1 MVESIIFVRVA
12 VYYSFKPSEI
22 RPYQAGCHK
31 KSIKMKRFLLLFVV
45 LGLVLQARGE
55 APGEAR
61 LMRFPAMH
69 GEQVVFSYAG
79 DLYAVSLDGGLARRL
94 TSHPGYEMFARFS
107 PDGSRIAFTA
117 QYDGNTEVY
126 VMPAEGGV
134 PVRLT
139 YTATLSRDDLSD
151 RMGPNNIV
159 MGWRDNETIIF
170 RTRKRVFNAFKG
182 ELFLVNAGGGL
193 PEQIPVP
200 EGGWISYASD
210 GQRFAY
216 NRVFREFRTW
226 KYYQGGMADDIWL
239 HDLGDRS
246 TVNLTQNKS
255 QDIFPMWV
263 GEQVYFLSDRD
274 GRMNLFV
281 YETGSESTR
290 KLTHFEDFDIK
301 FPSLGT
307 GAIVFE
313 QGGHI
318 HLFDLESENTR
329 RIPVRIAE
337 DFASG
342 RDQLRDASEMIR
354 GASLAPD
361 GNRIAFSARGD
372 VWSIPVKSGI
382 TRNLTAT
389 PGIHERNAS
398 WSPDGRHI
406 AYISDATG
414 EDEIY
419 VMPQDGS
426 GPARQVTSG
435 ADTYKYSLSWSPD
448 SRKIMWADKMLRL
461 QYVDVESGN
470 ITLVDQA
477 EAGEFGQYDW
487 SPDSRWITY
496 TRPETMHYSR
506 VFLYDTGS
514 REGFPVTDGWYA
526 SSGGTFCDKG
536 QYLFFVS
543 NRDFNPIYS
552 RTEWNHAYTDM
563 SRIYFVTLREDVP
576 SFLKPV
582 NDEVSVN
589 GDAAESG
596 SAGQRNQGRGSGGEQ
611 QPSEIRVDRENI
623 KNRVAV
629 IPVPVSSYFN
639 IQVAGDQVFYLRR
652 GFGDSSTA
660 LLVYNMKDRKET
672 KLADANGY
680 QISADK
686 KKMLVAAGRNR
697 YSVIDLPRAP
707 FTVSDPVNLSHMKVR
722 VNFREEWTQIY
733 HETWRQMRDFFYAP
747 NMHGVDWEAMREK
760 YLPLVDHVNNRLDL
774 TYILGELVGELNVG
788 HAYVGGGDVPA
799 ADRVNMGLLG
809 AELSQHSS
817 GYYRIE
823 RILQG
828 ENWVSSRR
836 SPLTEL
842 GVNASSGDYIIA
854 VNGRPTN
861 EMRNIFESL
870 AGTAGQ
876 QVELTLNSRPQQ
888 QGSRNV
894 IVVPIADESD
904 LYYYNWV
911 QENIRKVSEATDGRV
926 GYIHVP
932 DMGPGGL
939 NEFVKHFY
947 PQLRKEALIIDV
959 RGNGGG
965 NVSPMLIERLTREL
979 TGLSMARNTAPGTRP
994 AQIHLGPKVCL
1005 IDKYSAS
1012 DGDLFPYQFQMLELG
1027 PLIGTTSWGG
1037 VVGIRGSLPFIDG
1050 GTLSKP
1056 EFAPY
1061 DIHGRDWIIEGIG
1074 VEPDIFVENDPARE
1088 FDGID
1093 DQLNRAIQ
1101 EALERMREYEQ
1112 RIHPVPPYPD
1122 RARQP

>member
-1 MVESIIFVRVA
+1 M
-12 VYYSFKPSEI
+12 
-22 RPYQAGCHK
+22 K
-31 KSIKMKRFLLLFVV
+31 K
-45 LGLVLQARGE
+45 LGLFIFALGMGFLARGV
-55 APGEAR
+55 AADEAR
-61 LMRFPAMH
+61 LMRFPAIH
-69 GEQVVFSYAG
+69 GDQVVFSYAG
-79 DLYAVSLDGGLARRL
+79 DLYAVGREGGLARRL

-170 RTRKRVFNAFKG
+170 RSRKRTFNAFKG
-182 ELFLVNAGGGL
+182 ALFLVNVNGGL

-200 EGGWISYASD
+200 EGGWISYSSD
-210 GQRFAY
+210 GQRFVY

-226 KYYQGGMADDIWL
+226 KYYQGGMADDLWL

-246 TVNLTQNKS
+246 TRNLTQNIS

-263 GEQVYFLSDRD
+263 GDNVYFLSDRD

-281 YETGSESTR
+281 YGLNTQTTR
-290 KLTHFEDFDIK
+290 KLTNFTDFDIK
-301 FPSLGT
+301 FPSPGT
-307 GAIVFE
+307 GAIIFE
-313 QGGHI
+313 NGGFLY
-318 HLFDLESENTR
+318 LFDLESESASR
-329 RIPVRIAE
+329 VQIRIAE

-342 RDQLRDASEMIR
+342 RDQMKDASEMIR

-372 VWSIPVKSGI
+372 VWSVPVKSGI

-389 PGIHERNAS
+389 SGVHQRNAS

-419 VMPQDGS
+419 IIPQDGS
-426 GPARQVTSG
+426 GEPRQLTSNG
-435 ADTYKYSLSWSPD
+435 DTYKYSLSWSPD

-461 QYVDVESGN
+461 QYVDVESGR
-470 ITLVDQA
+470 ITIIDQA

-487 SPDSRWITY
+487 APDSRWITY

-506 VFLYDTGS
+506 IFLYNTDT

-526 SSGGTFCDKG
+526 SSGGTFCDNG

-563 SRIYFVTLREDVP
+563 SRIYFLTLREDVQ
-576 SFLKPV
+576 SFLKPR
-582 NDEVSVN
+582 NDEVSISGN
-589 GDAAESG
+589 DKEAGGTGQGD
-596 SAGQRNQGRGSGGEQ
+596 SARGSGSSQ
-611 QPSEIRVDRENI
+611 NRAVSDIAIDRENI
-623 KNRVAV
+623 KNRIDVL
-629 IPVPVSSYFN
+629 PVSVSSYFN

-652 GFGDSSTA
+652 GFGDTSTS
-660 LLVYNMKDRKET
+660 LVVFNTKDRKET
-672 KLADANGY
+672 KLADVNGY

-686 KKMLVAAGRNR
+686 KKMMVAAGRNR
-697 YSVIDLPRAP
+697 YSVIDLPRAA
-707 FTVSDPVNLSHMKVR
+707 FTASDPVNLSNMKVR

-760 YLPLVDHVNNRLDL
+760 YFPLVSHVNNRLDL
-774 TYILGELVGELNVG
+774 TYVLGELVSELNVG
-788 HAYVGGGDVPA
+788 HAYVGGGDVPSVE
-799 ADRVNMGLLG
+799 RVNMGLLG
-809 AELSQHSS
+809 AELSHHGS
-817 GYYRIE
+817 GYFRID
-823 RILQG
+823 RILRG

-836 SPLTEL
+836 SPLTEI
-842 GVNASSGDYIIA
+842 GVEAREGDFIIA

-861 EMRNIFESL
+861 EMGNIFEAL
-870 AGTAGQ
+870 VGTAGQ
-876 QVELTLNSRPQQ
+876 QVELALNSRPVA
-888 QGSRNV
+888 QGSRKV
-894 IVVPIADESD
+894 IVVPVSDESD

-965 NVSPMLIERLTREL
+965 NVSPMLIERLSREL

-1012 DGDLFPYQFQMLELG
+1012 DGDLFPFQFQMLELG

-1074 VEPDIFVENDPARE
+1074 VEPDIYVENDPARE

-1093 DQLNRAIQ
+1093 DQLNRAIE
-1101 EALERMREYEQ
+1101 EALERMKDYGQ